1 MRVMARSIKE
11 IANGMKAEFVGN
23 ENLRTAYA
31 PELDDFDT
39 NTDPD
44 EQAAYYD
51 EHFSAVSVETCLIYI
66 VATCAAALEHMMDW
80 FKEDVDEI
88 VANERYG
95 HKGWYEKVAKNF
107 QYDGQNDFGFD
118 EATGTYD
125 TEGPKIIRHASCE
138 ENGHGVKLKLAK
150 EDLGGELS
158 PLAPDEKTAFQAYIN
173 RMKPAGIPVRVI
185 SEPADTLNPKMTV
198 WYDPIIYN
206 EDTAKEE
213 VKGTITQ
220 YLSDIDFNGEF
231 VSQTMVDRLQ
241 AVPGLDVIEVSEV
254 EAKHA
259 GYGYTHIDHEARYIP
274 YSGYMRLED
283 DENVLELTMI
293 ANV

>member
-1 MRVMARSIKE
+1 MARSIKE
-11 IANGMKAEFVGN
+11 IANRMKAKFVGN

-39 NTDPD
+39 NADD
-44 EQAAYYD
+44 DDARAAYYD
-51 EHFSAVSVETCLIYI
+51 AHFSAVSVETCLIYI

-107 QYDGQNDFGFD
+107 QYDGQTDFGFD

-158 PLAPDEKTAFQAYIN
+158 PLDPDEKTAFQAYIN

-185 SEPADTLNPKMTV
+185 SEQADTLNPKMTV
-198 WYDPIIYN
+198 WYDPTVFDW
-206 EDTAKEE
+206 ESAKEK
-213 VKGTITQ
+213 VKGTIEQ
-220 YLSDIDFNGEF
+220 YLGDIDFNGEF

-274 YSGYMRLED
+274 YSGYMRLEE
-283 DENVLELTMI
+283 DEHALVLTMI